1 MKKLLLMFIMA
12 GLVSLTGCNSG
23 GLGYAM
29 DLQESLNE
37 RYEAEE
43 INVQIHNS
51 ELIVTLVNSP
61 LEDLSVEEKQ
71 EMAREMGMLAMAPNE
86 RPELTSG
93 KLVFENRADAGVASL
108 SDSHSFDMELAES
121 AQGEL

>member
-1 MKKLLLMFIMA
+1 MQGDISDSYKNIGQNSLFFQSKLPIIMKKILLLFIMA
-12 GLVSLTGCNSG
+12 GLVTLTGCNSG

-43 INVQIHNS
+43 INVQVRNS

-71 EMAREMGMLAMAPNE
+71 EMALEI
-86 RPELTSG
+86 
-93 KLVFENRADAGVASL
+93 
-108 SDSHSFDMELAES
+108 
-121 AQGEL
+121 

>member
-1 MKKLLLMFIMA
+1 MKKILLLFIMA
-12 GLVSLTGCNSG
+12 GLVTLTGCNSG

-43 INVQIHNS
+43 INVQVHNS

-71 EMAREMGMLAMAPNE
+71 EMAHEIGVLAME
-86 RPELTSG
+86 PEEKPALESG
-93 KLVFENRADAGVASL
+93 KLVFEDRADAGVASI
-108 SDSHSFDMELAES
+108 SNSHSFDMKLES
-121 AQGEL
+121 H